1 MGGIKLNASGPGAT
15 ARRLGLPSEHDFWS
29 RGISAC
35 AICDGAAP
43 IFADVPLGV
52 VGGGDSAV
60 EEAVYLTK
68 YSPKVRSFL
77 VAVAAAAGAIALDF
91 VVVVVVIVV
100 VVVARRWR
108 GAERSR

>member
-1 MGGIKLNASGPGAT
+1 MLPFCAVGGTNVCGTGAT

-68 YSPKVRSFL
+68 YSPKVRLLVVFGYLLSFL
-77 VAVAAAAGAIALDF
+77 PMLLVL
-91 VVVVVVIVV
+91 
-100 VVVARRWR
+100 WW
-108 GAERSR
+108 

>member
-1 MGGIKLNASGPGAT
+1 MPTYGTGAT

-68 YSPKVRSFL
+68 YSPKV
-77 VAVAAAAGAIALDF
+77 
-91 VVVVVVIVV
+91 
-100 VVVARRWR
+100 
-108 GAERSR
+108 